1 MGDDTAR
8 SAAQFIPAEL
18 SLTSLRKAAAT
29 CTGCDLYRDAT
40 QTVFGEGP
48 RDARVM
54 LVGEQP
60 GDQEDRSGH
69 PFVGPAGKLLARAI
83 AAAGIPEGEV
93 YLTNAVKH
101 FKWEPRGGRRIHK
114 RPLDAEI
121 KACNPWLAAELKAIR
136 PEVVVCLGATAA
148 RAVFGRTV
156 RIKDY
161 RGTFTDT
168 PMAAL
173 TFVTTHPSAL
183 LRIPEKSDRD
193 AEYARFVDDLRLVRS
208 RLLERRGNGA

>member
-1 MGDDTAR
+1 MSDDTTS
-8 SAAQFIPAEL
+8 SAAPFIPADL
-18 SLTSLRKAAAT
+18 SLTSLRKAATT
-29 CTGCDLYRDAT
+29 CTGCDLYRNAT

-48 RDARVM
+48 RNARLV

-60 GDQEDRSGH
+60 GDQEDRTGH

-83 AAAGIPEGEV
+83 VEAGLPEGEV

-114 RPLDAEI
+114 RPLDWEI
-121 KACNPWLAAELKAIR
+121 RACNPWLAAELKVIR
-136 PEVVVCLGATAA
+136 PEIVVCLGATAA

-161 RGTFTDT
+161 RGIFTDT
-168 PMAAL
+168 PMAAV

-183 LRIPEKSDRD
+183 LRIPEQSDRD
-193 AEYARFVDDLRLVRS
+193 IEYARFVDDLRLVRS
-208 RLLERRGNGA
+208 RLAELHGKGT